1 MAYSTYLKSYL
12 TLKVH
17 ASHSLDKD
25 LQNVDA
31 AAKLSA
37 VKAEQ
42 VQFPKAWNELL
53 S

>member
-31 AAKLSA
+31 AKLSA